1 MVFKQKRRGTISAI
15 VGSEKNGLRRL
26 MFTNGTS
33 NFINNP
39 IGVKQLIDLAG
50 VGKPDELVGVTVKFA
65 VLKYGV
71 IETGSMRVI

>member
-1 MVFKQKRRGTISAI
+1 MVFKQKRRGTIKAI
-15 VGSEKNGLRRL
+15 VGREKNGLRRL

-65 VLKYGV
+65 VLKL
-71 IETGSMRVI
+71 IN